1 MEDTIKE
8 RFINKAV
15 KPVSIDSTKKILY
28 QMKECVFKIKING
41 INGTGFFTKIPWYK
55 DFIKVLIT
63 NNHIINEKDIQSE
76 NSFII
81 TFNNNEKEKKF
92 IKINKKNKNFTNKN
106 LDITIIEITE
116 KDEIYDFLELDEEI
130 INNTSLNN
138 QQLEYYNKNYI
149 NQSIYILNYLNGD
162 KIMTSY
168 GLITDIKEHEINH
181 NCNTDQGSSGSPI
194 LSLENNKVIGVHY
207 GTSNKFKYNKGSLI
221 VFAIIEFYK
230 MISERT
236 TAIERIKNEI
246 QFISNNPI
254 LNIGINIELPR
265 DDNIFEWRGFLIGPD
280 DTPYK
285 GGFFYFKILF
295 PREYPKRSPKI
306 IFLTPIYHVN
316 INHINQPDCP
326 LGQIYVSFLNF
337 WNEKYI
343 IKQILIK
350 LYTAV
355 FYRENP
361 DSPFGLDRAHEM
373 TNNLELF
380 KKKVKYF
387 TKKYAYINNVSNV
400 YKVWDFTYNIKDDK
414 NNEYINITF
423 ELDGINRFSCQVKKN
438 EITDN
443 VVKNYCQS
451 VGMQRSYHY
460 YFFYKSK
467 RLILNKTLE
476 ENEIDNNSLIIVID
490 TFDTICA

>member
-1 MEDTIKE
+1 M
-8 RFINKAV
+8 
-15 KPVSIDSTKKILY
+15 
-28 QMKECVFKIKING
+28 
-41 INGTGFFTKIPWYK
+41 
-55 DFIKVLIT
+55 
-63 NNHIINEKDIQSE
+63 
-76 NSFII
+76 
-81 TFNNNEKEKKF
+81 
-92 IKINKKNKNFTNKN
+92 
-106 LDITIIEITE
+106 
-116 KDEIYDFLELDEEI
+116 
-130 INNTSLNN
+130 
-138 QQLEYYNKNYI
+138 
-149 NQSIYILNYLNGD
+149 
-162 KIMTSY
+162 
-168 GLITDIKEHEINH
+168 
-181 NCNTDQGSSGSPI
+181 
-194 LSLENNKVIGVHY
+194 
-207 GTSNKFKYNKGSLI
+207 
-221 VFAIIEFYK
+221 
-230 MISERT
+230 
-236 TAIERIKNEI
+236 
-246 QFISNNPI
+246 
-254 LNIGINIELPR
+254 
-265 DDNIFEWRGFLIGPD
+265 
-280 DTPYK
+280 
-285 GGFFYFKILF
+285 
-295 PREYPKRSPKI
+295 
-306 IFLTPIYHVN
+306 
-316 INHINQPDCP
+316 
-326 LGQIYVSFLNF
+326 
-337 WNEKYI
+337 
-343 IKQILIK
+343 IK